1 MKYCATLMSLS
12 NIKIQAVKV
21 RIFLLFP
28 ACLFFL
34 LSCQSTDKKMGNF
47 LLLPQPE
54 NFRISRVSQLAH
66 TDLKYFFSIDKSDL
80 PPLSGLLK
88 SLKPS
93 SSSDKAQ
100 ITFRVDE
107 TLDIKAEGYTLN
119 IEKHKI
125 SIVGKDKAGLLYA
138 FMSLEQ
144 LMEDAKDQKVNLP
157 ICQIRDFPQLSY
169 RSVHLDIKHHREKTD
184 YYYRL
189 MDRLAKYKVNA
200 IIAEVEDKIKF
211 VRQPEIGADDALS
224 IAEWKDLSDY
234 AKARNI
240 EISPLVQGL
249 GHASFILKHEK
260 YKSLRDNPESDWAF
274 NPLDP
279 KTYEVQ
285 FDLYRDAMEATPHGK
300 YLHVGGDEVHTTG
313 RGSSK
318 SALELNL
325 IWLNKVTQFAEEHGR
340 TPIFW
345 DDMPLKHAGVYRPMF
360 DPGMSQEEVD
370 KVWEENESNLV
381 EFLDQFPKNCI
392 YMRWNYQQPGT
403 YGNLK
408 AMDWFTSN
416 GFQVMGATAGQTRW
430 VLMPQNQ
437 SNIENIKS
445 FALSSINKG
454 LNGLLLT
461 LWDDDSPHF
470 ELYMRGIMAFAE
482 YSWAGEKRSTGE
494 FKQVHRHRAFG
505 PALSGDDYA
514 FIDKLELPV
523 GQWKNILLKKGI
535 SRNNIRKMTS
545 DGLIEVPD
553 PNDKGAW
560 SAKYAEKLLA
570 AKEMLASCDSIAY
583 QITEMKQMAERNTY
597 SLDIY
602 EQVNELVR
610 FSCKTLIAMEQYD
623 LPSEIINQKEAL
635 NNLQAIPSGF
645 QALKSGFEQVYGQTR
660 ILEKPDG
667 YKLDQ
672 DHHVHLANQALTFDW
687 QFLPEILLM
696 QKLQSRFPP
705 Q

>member
-1 MKYCATLMSLS
+1 MNKDTQWISRVTTKSSSIGSVSILLS
-12 NIKIQAVKV
+12 TVCLL
-21 RIFLLFP
+21 LLFT
-28 ACLFFL
+28 
-34 LSCQSTDKKMGNF
+34 CQSPHEEEVAF
-47 LLLPQPE
+47 RLLPQPDTFSSSGASDMGYGDIK
-54 NFRISRVSQLAH
+54 NFSS
-66 TDLKYFFSIDKSDL
+66 TDGSDL
-80 PPLSGLLK
+80 PPLNGLLNG
-88 SLKPS
+88 LILS
-93 SSSDKAQ
+93 SSREAQ
-100 ITFRVDE
+100 IEFRIDE
-107 TLDIKAEGYTLN
+107 TLDIKPEGYTLD

-125 SIVGKDKAGLLYA
+125 NIVGKDKAGLLYG

-144 LMEDAKDQKVNLP
+144 LMEDAKDQQVNLP
-157 ICQIRDFPQLSY
+157 LCHIEDFPQLAY

-200 IIAEVEDKIKF
+200 IIAEVEDKIKY

-224 IAEWKDLSDY
+224 IDEWKKLSDY

-249 GHASFILKHEK
+249 GHASFILKHDN
-260 YKSLRDNPESDWAF
+260 YKHLRDNPESDWAF

-313 RGSSK
+313 RGSGK

-340 TPIFW
+340 IPIFW

-360 DPGMSQEEVD
+360 DPNMSKEEVD
-370 KVWEENESNLV
+370 KIWEENEPNLV
-381 EFLDQFPKNCI
+381 EFLDHFPKNCI

-445 FALSSINKG
+445 FALSSIDKG

-482 YSWAGEKRSTGE
+482 YSWAGEKRSAVE
-494 FKQVHRHRAFG
+494 FKQAHRQRAFG
-505 PALSGDDYA
+505 HVLSGDDYA
-514 FIDKLELPV
+514 FIDKLETPV
-523 GQWKNILLKKGI
+523 GQWKNVLLEKGV
-535 SRNNIRKMTS
+535 SRNNVRKMTKA
-545 DGLIEVPD
+545 LIDVPD
-553 PNDKGAW
+553 PNNKGTWA
-560 SAKYAEKLLA
+560 SKYAEKLIL
-570 AKEMLASCDSIAY
+570 AKEMLATCDSIAD
-583 QITEMKQMAERNTY
+583 QITEMKQKTERNSY
-597 SLDIY
+597 SLEVY
-602 EQVNELVR
+602 EQVNELIR
-610 FSCKTLIAMEQYD
+610 FSYNTLIAMEQYD
-623 LPSEIINQKEAL
+623 LPSEVMSEEEAL
-635 NNLQAIPSGF
+635 KNLQLIPAKFRSVK
-645 QALKSGFEQVYGQTR
+645 ANLEKVYAKTR

-672 DHHVHLANQALTFDW
+672 DHHVHLANQALSFDW
-687 QFLPEILLM
+687 QFLPEIQLM
-696 QKLQSRFPP
+696 EKLQKQFASRK
-705 Q
+705 